1 MFGFKKNEIK
11 NEEERKHREL
21 GLDKIN
27 PKKRKTKKLSVG
39 KTIAIAAIIFILAIA
54 AIIAIVLLNTKNNK
68 LNKKNQVYNPELA
81 RAMTYGEFTDD
92 DAKTETEY
100 VEFGAFYLRDL
111 NGDGIAE
118 RVKGTCREIGKI
130 DALYFELNVLTDGYL
145 QDGVITINGENI
157 KLSTAIPQD
166 DIMVLK
172 NS

>member
-1 MFGFKKNEIK
+1 MFGFKKNEIR
-11 NEEERKHREL
+11 NEEERKQREL

-27 PKKRKTKKLSVG
+27 PKKRKEKKLSVG

-100 VEFGAFYLRDL
+100 VEFGAF
-111 NGDGIAE
+111 
-118 RVKGTCREIGKI
+118 
-130 DALYFELNVLTDGYL
+130 
-145 QDGVITINGENI
+145 
-157 KLSTAIPQD
+157 
-166 DIMVLK
+166 
-172 NS
+172 